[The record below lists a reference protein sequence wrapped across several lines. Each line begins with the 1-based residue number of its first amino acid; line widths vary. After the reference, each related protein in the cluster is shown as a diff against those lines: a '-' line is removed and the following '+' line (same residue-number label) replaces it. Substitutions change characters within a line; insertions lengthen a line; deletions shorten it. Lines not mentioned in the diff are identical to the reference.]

1 MQTTPHKV
9 FQIVDLSKKQAQTVC
24 GSLTTTSKMPCKS
37 YSLPTESCKTGYNM
51 AKIKGSICASCYA
64 DKGNYARYANGIK
77 PAQFARLDSLGH
89 EYWVSGIVAL
99 IGNDAYFRW
108 HDSGDLQDLA
118 HLEKIAEVA
127 RLTPNCQHWLPSR
140 EYGIVKA
147 YIEKHGKPPANLT
160 IRLSA
165 MYPDKPVIIPKSL
178 QNIAGVTASNVHTKG
193 ATVHGTPCKSTE
205 QQGECRDCRLCWTD
219 SVISYAMH

>member
-1 MQTTPHKV
+1 MQTTSHKV

-51 AKIKGSICASCYA
+51 AKISGSICASCYA
-64 DKGNYARYANGIK
+64 DKGNYKRYENGIK
-77 PAQFARLDSLGH
+77 PAQYARLDSLEH
-89 EYWVSGIVAL
+89 PYWVSGIVAL
-99 IGNDAYFRW
+99 IGQDSYFRW
-108 HDSGDLQDLA
+108 HDSGDLQDLQ

-127 RLTPNCQHWLPSR
+127 RLTPNCKHWLPTR
-140 EYGIVKA
+140 EYGIVKT
-147 YIEKHGKPPANLT
+147 YIEKHGKPPVNLT

-178 QNIAGVTASNVHTKG
+178 QNIVGVTASNVHTKPELIS
-193 ATVHGTPCKSTE
+193 GTPCKSTE
-205 QQGECRDCRLCWTD
+205 QQGQCLDCRLCWTNT
-219 SVISYAMH
+219 VVSYAMH